1 MDILG
6 VMVLSVATAV
16 GGGTGPRFIDRPD
29 ARFLAEAAQI
39 VWIAV
44 FVGAAIFALG
54 MLAGSAG
61 GIVRDILG
69 REIPAILV
77 EGELYA
83 TASRWRAGIHLST
96 AADTAV
102 SLLFR
107 PGRTNFPRSEGNL
120 NPGSMGDEPARS
132 RPGFCALH
140 RRAG

>member
-69 REIPAILV
+69 QGDPCHSCRRRALCHRLSLAGWYPPFHGSRHRCFPIIPPRENELPAIR
-77 EGELYA
+77 GE
-83 TASRWRAGIHLST
+83 
-96 AADTAV
+96 
-102 SLLFR
+102 FE
-107 PGRTNFPRSEGNL
+107 PRFYG
-120 NPGSMGDEPARS
+120 
-132 RPGFCALH
+132 
-140 RRAG
+140 